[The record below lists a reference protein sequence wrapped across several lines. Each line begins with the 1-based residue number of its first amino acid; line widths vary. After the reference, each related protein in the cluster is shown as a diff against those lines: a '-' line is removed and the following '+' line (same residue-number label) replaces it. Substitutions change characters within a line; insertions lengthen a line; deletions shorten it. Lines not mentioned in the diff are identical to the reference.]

1 MLTRRNVRAPAAL
14 LIAGAA
20 VAGSLLAAPVAGAA
34 TPMGGQ
40 IGTDPACGPV
50 AAGPTGTIKIHN
62 AQTPSGLGGIIVR
75 NFFQFPGGTTPSV
88 SLDPGDIRTIIVTT
102 GPAAGG
108 FGIGQV
114 GGSYQLPGGITCVLN
129 VPLVLEP

>member
-1 MLTRRNVRAPAAL
+1 MLTRNTRVSAAL

-20 VAGSLLAAPVAGAA
+20 AAGALFSAPVAGAA

-50 AAGPTGTIKIHN
+50 VAGPSGTIKIHN
-62 AQTPSGLGGIIVR
+62 AQIPSGLGGIVVR

-88 SLDPGDIRTIIVTT
+88 SLDPGDIKTIIVTT

-114 GGSYQLPGGITCVLN
+114 AGSYQLPGAITCVVN
-129 VPLVLEP
+129 VPFVLEP

>member
-1 MLTRRNVRAPAAL
+1 MLTRRNVRASAAL
-14 LIAGAA
+14 LIAGAT
-20 VAGSLLAAPVAGAA
+20 AGALFAAPVAGAA

-50 AAGPTGTIKIHN
+50 VAGPSGTIKIHN
-62 AQTPSGLGGIIVR
+62 AATPSGLGGIVVR

-88 SLDPGDIRTIIVTT
+88 SLDPGDIKTIIVTT

-114 GGSYQLPGGITCVLN
+114 AGSYQLPGAITCVVN